1 MQRRIYIENGGAQ
14 SPVQA
19 EFIICFDP
27 GLDPRSFARTKMS
40 QCLVEPGYIVSSD
53 GTSEVWKAAGVNEVE
68 YPINSSADSPIS
80 FMRVWGP
87 MLPGKRLDLL
97 LEEINSK
104 NESITSAKQTA
115 LQAVTAW
122 IKAKMFLGETESALN
137 PGAAFILDNAG
148 TINGNVFFAPANLS
162 TRCLYIEGLEAD
174 RYNCP
179 DLQGLDAAAF
189 CACVMLY
196 KILTGVHPFPTAD
209 IYQDM
214 REGVFMPVHLAAPQ
228 TDEKLSDLINSAL
241 LLPAAKNQTAK
252 SGADI
257 LTEILQILLKT
268 NSETIDVSMLS
279 VTLSDERKIQL
290 EKEKQNY
297 LFKHKNITK
306 TSRYVT
312 RHKHLITGLSIAFF
326 IIFIFTFSIIRT
338 ALQRPTTG
346 GMTSVEVVFAY
357 YNAFGSLDHIF
368 MERCIQGADK
378 GDINMV
384 ASFYAVSKVREAY
397 EHTAAPLIISA
408 EEWIKS
414 GGELPAANVFG
425 VTDLTFEQIS
435 GSEYEGLITY
445 RVNYSLWMPYENLL
459 TRSDVLRMK
468 LDRRKNWR
476 IAEILR
482 TER

>member
-1 MQRRIYIENGGAQ
+1 MIQRCIHISEAEN
-14 SPVQA
+14 SLVQA
-19 EFIICFDP
+19 ESIICFDT

-53 GTSEVWKAAGVNEVE
+53 GTREVWKAAGVNEVE
-68 YPINSSADSPIS
+68 YPINSSNESQIS

-122 IKAKMFLGETESALN
+122 IKAKMFLGETESAPN
-137 PGAAFILDNAG
+137 PGAAFILETAEA
-148 TINGNVFFAPANLS
+148 INSNVFFAPNHLS
-162 TRCLYIEGLEAD
+162 TRCLYIEGSTAD

-179 DLQGLDAAAF
+179 DLQGIDAAAF

-214 REGVFMPVHLAAPQ
+214 REGVFMPIHLAAPQ

-241 LLPAAKNQTAK
+241 LLPAAKNQAAK

-257 LTEILQILLKT
+257 LTEILQILSKS
-268 NSETIDVSMLS
+268 NSQTIDVSLLS

-297 LFKHKNITK
+297 LFKHNNITR
-306 TSRYVT
+306 TSRYFT
-312 RHKHLITGLSIAFF
+312 RHKHLIIGLSIAFF

-338 ALQRPTTG
+338 ALQRPTTE
-346 GMTSVEVVFAY
+346 GMTSSEVAVAY

-368 MERCIQGADK
+368 MEACISGADK
-378 GDINMV
+378 SDINMT
-384 ASFYAVSKVREAY
+384 ASFYAVSRARQAY
-397 EHTAAPLIISA
+397 EFAAAPLITSA
-408 EEWIKS
+408 EEWKKN
-414 GGELPAANVFG
+414 GGELPAADVFG
-425 VTDLTFEQIS
+425 VTDLTLEHIS
-435 GSEYEGLITY
+435 GSEYEGMIIY
-445 RVNYSLWMPYENLL
+445 RANYFLWAPNESSL

-476 IAEILR
+476 ITEISR